1 MNYRPDIDGL
11 RAIAV
16 VSVVVHHAFPDALP
30 GGFVGVDI
38 FFVIS
43 GYLITTLVRDAL
55 DEGRFSLADFYAR
68 RARRILPALLVVVTA
83 ALVAGWFVQS
93 ALQYSMLGKTAAAAA
108 MFVANFSLW
117 QDANYFAW
125 TSRSAI
131 LLHLWSLSVE
141 EQFYIFWPLIL
152 AALAAFP
159 RLVVPATLA
168 IVGASFYYGLGAA
181 EVDQSRAFYWLP
193 SRVWELGVGGILA
206 LLRLRSENLA
216 APLSLAGSL
225 LGLCVIVVSLF
236 ALNGSM
242 LFPGFVALAPTAG
255 AALVIAA
262 GPHNWIARRAL
273 GNPLAIFLGLI
284 SYPLYLWHWPLL
296 SFAHAM
302 DRADPWIV
310 RAALVAASVP
320 LAWATY
326 RFVEI
331 PVRLRRRVSPQMLAA
346 GLVLV
351 GAAAGAIHLANG
363 LPSRAF
369 AADPRN
375 VFLDHY
381 VDMQKRGLADAY
393 RPECDFYDEAS
404 KQARAEIATAC
415 LPSANGANWLLW
427 GDSHAQALSAGLRAI
442 LPAGASLAQVAT
454 SGCPPGLADFPG
466 APANHFCS
474 RSNLFARDLVSRGG
488 IDRLILAQAE
498 GHEEVD
504 WSAFAAFARRHGV
517 RSVVLVGPAPQ
528 WLPSLPRIIVDH
540 RWSRP
545 EKVFVSEGLKAS
557 ILDADATLAR
567 RYAMSTNLTY
577 VSLIAGLCGA
587 QGCRARLDAPGPYNL
602 TSVDYGHLSPEGSL
616 FVARTILR
624 DALEAGEREG
634 GFRGAALRRTFD

>member
-16 VSVVVHHAFPDALP
+16 LSVVVHHAFPDALP

-68 RARRILPALLVVVTA
+68 RARRILPALLVVVSA
-83 ALVAGWFVQS
+83 ALVAGWFVQT

-125 TSRSAI
+125 TSRSTI

-141 EQFYIFWPLIL
+141 EQFYIFWPLVL

-168 IVGASFYYGLGAA
+168 IVGASFFYGLEAA
-181 EVDQSRAFYWLP
+181 QVDQSRAFYWLP
-193 SRVWELGVGGILA
+193 SRMWELGVGGVLA

-216 APLSLAGSL
+216 APVSLAGSL
-225 LGLCVIVVSLF
+225 AGLCIIVVSLF
-236 ALNGSM
+236 ALNGAM

-255 AALVIAA
+255 AAFVIAA
-262 GPHNWIARRAL
+262 GPHNWIARRVL
-273 GNPLAIFLGLI
+273 GNPLAIFFGLI

-296 SFAHAM
+296 SFAHAL
-302 DRADPWIV
+302 DRAEPWIV
-310 RAALVAASVP
+310 RAALVGLSVP

-331 PVRLRRRVSPQMLAA
+331 PVRLRRRISPQALGA

-351 GAAAGAIHLANG
+351 GVAASAIYLANG
-363 LPSRAF
+363 LPSRPF
-369 AADPRN
+369 AANPRSL
-375 VFLDHY
+375 FLDHY
-381 VDMQKRGLADAY
+381 VDVQKRGLAEAH
-393 RPECDFYDEAS
+393 RPECDFYDEAT
-404 KQARAEIATAC
+404 KQARAAIASSC
-415 LPSANGANWLLW
+415 LPGGEKKNWLLW
-427 GDSHAQALSAGLRAI
+427 GDSHAQALSAGLRSI
-442 LPAGASLAQVAT
+442 LPEGVALAQVAT

-474 RSNLFARDLVSRGG
+474 RSNSFARDLIAKGG
-488 IDRLILAQAE
+488 VDRLILAQAE

-504 WSAFAAFARRHGV
+504 WRAFAAFARRHGV
-517 RSVVLVGPAPQ
+517 RSVVLVGSAPQ

-540 RWSRP
+540 HWSRP
-545 EKVFVSEGLKAS
+545 GDVFVAQGLKAS
-557 ILDADATLAR
+557 VLAADATLAR
-567 RYAMSTNLTY
+567 RYARSADIIY
-577 VSLIAGLCGA
+577 VSLIGGLCGA

-602 TSVDYGHLSPEGSL
+602 TTVDYGHLSPEGSL
-616 FVARTILR
+616 LVARAILR
-624 DALEAGEREG
+624 DALDVDETSG
-634 GFRGAALRRTFD
+634 GFRGAALRRAFE

>member
-16 VSVVVHHAFPDALP
+16 LSVVVHHAFPDALP

-68 RARRILPALLVVVTA
+68 RARRILPALLVVMGA
-83 ALVAGWFVQS
+83 ALVAGWFVQT

-125 TSRSAI
+125 TSRSAV

-168 IVGASFYYGLGAA
+168 IVGASFFYGLEAA
-181 EVDQSRAFYWLP
+181 QVDQSRAFYWLP
-193 SRVWELGVGGILA
+193 SRLWELGVGGVLA
-206 LLRLRSENLA
+206 LLRLRSDSIS
-216 APLSLAGSL
+216 APLSFAASL
-225 LGLCVIVVSLF
+225 LGLCIILVSLF

-262 GPHNWIARRAL
+262 GPHNWIARRVL
-273 GNPLAIFLGLI
+273 GNPIAIFFGII

-296 SFAHAM
+296 SLAHAM

-331 PVRLRRRVSPQMLAA
+331 PVRLRRRISPQALAA

-351 GAAAGAIHLANG
+351 GAAAGGVHLADG
-363 LPSRAF
+363 LPSRSF
-369 AADPRN
+369 AADPRS

-381 VDMQKRGLADAY
+381 VDVQKRGLAQAY
-393 RPECDFYDEAS
+393 RPECDFYDEAA
-404 KQARAEIATAC
+404 KRAREAIAASC
-415 LPSANGANWLLW
+415 LPNAAGKNWLLW
-427 GDSHAQALSAGLRAI
+427 GDSHAQALSAGLRSI
-442 LPAGASLAQVAT
+442 LPEGVSLAQVAT

-474 RSNLFARDLVSRGG
+474 RSNSFARDLIAKGG
-488 IDRLILAQAE
+488 VDRLILAQAE

-517 RSVVLVGPAPQ
+517 RSIVLVGPAPQ
-528 WLPSLPRIIVDH
+528 WLPSLPRVLVDH
-540 RWSRP
+540 HWARP
-545 EKVFVSEGLKAS
+545 EDVFISEGLKAS
-557 ILDADATLAR
+557 VLAADAALAR
-567 RYAMSTNLTY
+567 RRAQSTDMTY
-577 VSLIAGLCGA
+577 VSLIGGLCGA
-587 QGCRARLDAPGPYNL
+587 QGCRARLDALGPYNL
-602 TSVDYGHLSPEGSL
+602 MTVDYGHLSPEGSL

-624 DALEAGEREG
+624 SALGAREHRDG
-634 GFRGAALRRTFD
+634 YRGAALGQSLD

>member
-16 VSVVVHHAFPDALP
+16 LSVVVHHAFPDALP

-68 RARRILPALLVVVTA
+68 RARRILPALLVVMGA
-83 ALVAGWFVQS
+83 ALVAGWFVQT

-125 TSRSAI
+125 TSRSAV

-168 IVGASFYYGLGAA
+168 IVGASFFYGLEAA
-181 EVDQSRAFYWLP
+181 QVDQSRAFYWLP
-193 SRVWELGVGGILA
+193 SRLWELGVGGVLA
-206 LLRLRSENLA
+206 LLRLRSDSIS
-216 APLSLAGSL
+216 APLSFAASL
-225 LGLCVIVVSLF
+225 LGLCIILVSLF

-262 GPHNWIARRAL
+262 GPHNWIARRVL
-273 GNPLAIFLGLI
+273 GNPIAIFFGII

-296 SFAHAM
+296 SLAHAM

-331 PVRLRRRVSPQMLAA
+331 PVRLRRRISPQALAA

-351 GAAAGAIHLANG
+351 GAAAGGVHLADG
-363 LPSRAF
+363 LPSRSL
-369 AADPRN
+369 AADPRS

-381 VDMQKRGLADAY
+381 VDVQKRGLAQAY
-393 RPECDFYDEAS
+393 RPECDFYDEAA
-404 KQARAEIATAC
+404 KRAREAIAASC
-415 LPSANGANWLLW
+415 LPNAAGKNWLLW
-427 GDSHAQALSAGLRAI
+427 GDSHAQALSAGLRSI
-442 LPAGASLAQVAT
+442 LPEGVSLAQVAT

-474 RSNLFARDLVSRGG
+474 RSNSFARDLIAKGG
-488 IDRLILAQAE
+488 VDRLILAQAE

-517 RSVVLVGPAPQ
+517 RSIVLVGPAPQ
-528 WLPSLPRIIVDH
+528 WLPSLPRVLVDH
-540 RWSRP
+540 HWARP
-545 EKVFVSEGLKAS
+545 EDVFISEGLKAS
-557 ILDADATLAR
+557 VLAADATLAR
-567 RYAMSTNLTY
+567 RRAQSADMTY
-577 VSLIAGLCGA
+577 VSLIGGLCGA
-587 QGCRARLDAPGPYNL
+587 QGCRGRLDAPGPYNL
-602 TSVDYGHLSPEGSL
+602 MTVDYGHLSPEGSL

-624 DALEAGEREG
+624 GALDAREHRDG
-634 GFRGAALRRTFD
+634 YRGAALGQSLD

>member
-16 VSVVVHHAFPDALP
+16 LSVVVHHAFPDALP

-68 RARRILPALLVVVTA
+68 RARRILPALLVVMSA
-83 ALVAGWFVQS
+83 ALVAGWFVQT
-93 ALQYSMLGKTAAAAA
+93 ALQYSALGKTAAAAA

-125 TSRSAI
+125 TSRSTI

-141 EQFYIFWPLIL
+141 EQFYIFWPLAL

-168 IVGASFYYGLGAA
+168 IVGASFFYGLEAA
-181 EVDQSRAFYWLP
+181 QVDQSRAFYWLP
-193 SRVWELGVGGILA
+193 SRMWELGVGGVLA

-216 APLSLAGSL
+216 APLSLASSL
-225 LGLCVIVVSLF
+225 AGLCVIVASLA

-262 GPHNWIARRAL
+262 GPHNWIARRVL
-273 GNPLAIFLGLI
+273 GNPLAIFFGLI

-296 SFAHAM
+296 SFAHAL
-302 DRADPWIV
+302 DRAEPWIV
-310 RAALVAASVP
+310 RAALVGLSVP

-326 RFVEI
+326 RFVEL
-331 PVRLRRRVSPQMLAA
+331 PVRLRRRISPQALAV

-351 GAAAGAIHLANG
+351 GAAAGGVHLANG
-363 LPSRAF
+363 LPSRSF
-369 AADPRN
+369 AADPHSI
-375 VFLDHY
+375 FLDHY
-381 VDMQKRGLADAY
+381 VDAQKRGLVEAY
-393 RPECDFYDEAS
+393 RPECDFYDEAT
-404 KQARAEIATAC
+404 KRARAAIAASC
-415 LPSANGANWLLW
+415 LPSGERKNWLLW
-427 GDSHAQALSAGLRAI
+427 GDSHAQALSAGLRSI
-442 LPAGASLAQVAT
+442 LPEGVALAQVAT

-474 RSNLFARDLVSRGG
+474 RGNSFARDLVAGG
-488 IDRLILAQAE
+488 RIDKLILAQAE

-540 RWSRP
+540 HWP
-545 EKVFVSEGLKAS
+545 QPDDAFVAEGLKAS

-567 RYAMSTNLTY
+567 RYARSADIAY
-577 VSLIAGLCGA
+577 VSLIADLCGA
-587 QGCRARLDAPGPYNL
+587 QGCRARLAAPGPYNL
-602 TSVDYGHLSPEGSL
+602 TTIDYGHLSPEGSL

-624 DALEAGEREG
+624 AALEAGEHDS
-634 GFRGAALRRTFD
+634 GFRGAALRRAFD